1 MKKKQTPRAH
11 ACALLGGLLV
21 AGCGDASASEVPP
34 LIAEHVDQELGRYI
48 GAFTPTD
55 EIVEDSVTT
64 YSFGVP
70 GDPAAE
76 PRGPLCLRGGAFEM
90 STREGSSDE
99 LLIFMQ
105 GGGACWEDNCGARDT
120 PTPFFAGGVLDPSYS
135 NNPVADMDVVFMPN
149 CDGSIYLGDV
159 DRMLATNRIGSE
171 PDTGP
176 FFGYQRGLQN
186 LTASLDV
193 GKRAFPNPSRVVI
206 VAASAGAFGSLAA
219 TSLVRTYYPG
229 ADILLFN
236 DSGIGVTTGDQA
248 FLDTRLEGWN
258 ASSLIPESC
267 VNCTANGH
275 ATRLVEWNLENDSRL
290 QISSFTFSR
299 DFVIAIT
306 LLMVRP
312 DDFERMYLEETAR
325 IAERFPERFRRMI
338 AAGDA
343 HTAIQ
348 YETLQLEEQGPF
360 GKEDTTVN
368 GMTVF
373 DWFTAFVNE
382 ADEWRN
388 IIDEDLE

>member
-1 MKKKQTPRAH
+1 
-11 ACALLGGLLV
+11 
-21 AGCGDASASEVPP
+21 
-34 LIAEHVDQELGRYI
+34 
-48 GAFTPTD
+48 
-55 EIVEDSVTT
+55 
-64 YSFGVP
+64 
-70 GDPAAE
+70 
-76 PRGPLCLRGGAFEM
+76 
-90 STREGSSDE
+90 
-99 LLIFMQ
+99 
-105 GGGACWEDNCGARDT
+105 
-120 PTPFFAGGVLDPSYS
+120 
-135 NNPVADMDVVFMPN
+135 
-149 CDGSIYLGDV
+149 
-159 DRMLATNRIGSE
+159 
-171 PDTGP
+171 
-176 FFGYQRGLQN
+176 
-186 LTASLDV
+186 
-193 GKRAFPNPSRVVI
+193 VVI